1 MSKSQE
7 TFSKKEKEKKRQ
19 KKRLEKEQKK
29 EDRKANSQ
37 GARSFEEML
46 AYVDENGRLSST
58 PPDPSKKRVINA
70 EDIEIGVARRAA
82 EDPIHLGVVTFFN
95 TEKGYGFIK
104 DKESGESVFVHIN
117 GLMDSIKEND
127 KVTFETEMGPKGTN
141 AVRVRLA
148 PKAEAP
154 KPEAAKAPSTQAPNA
169 APQPPKS
176 E

>member
-7 TFSKKEKEKKRQ
+7 TFSKKEKEKTRH
-19 KKRLEKEQKK
+19 KKRKEKDQKK

-37 GARSFEEML
+37 GARSFEDML
-46 AYVDENGRLSST
+46 AYVDENGRLTST
-58 PPDPSKKRVINA
+58 PPDPSKKRVITA
-70 EDIEIGVARRAA
+70 EDIEIGVPRRADV
-82 EDPIHLGVVTFFN
+82 DPIHQGNVTFFN

-104 DKESGESVFVHIN
+104 DKESGESIFVHIN
-117 GLMDSIKEND
+117 GLIDSIKEND

-148 PKAEAP
+148 PKVETP
-154 KPEAAKAPSTQAPNA
+154 KPEAPKTEASKTEAPKEA
-169 APQPPKS
+169 PKS

>member
-19 KKRLEKEQKK
+19 KKRKEKEQKK

-37 GARSFEEML
+37 GARSFEDML
-46 AYVDENGRLSST
+46 AYVDENGRLTST

-70 EDIEIGVARRAA
+70 EDIEIGVARRADV
-82 EDPIHLGVVTFFN
+82 DPIHQGNVTFFN

-104 DKESGESVFVHIN
+104 DKESGESIFVHIN
-117 GLMDSIKEND
+117 GLIDSIKEND

-148 PKAEAP
+148 PKVETP
-154 KPEAAKAPSTQAPNA
+154 KPEAPKTEASKTEAPKEA
-169 APQPPKS
+169 PKS

>member
-19 KKRLEKEQKK
+19 KKRKEKEQKK
-29 EDRKANSQ
+29 EDRK
-37 GARSFEEML
+37 
-46 AYVDENGRLSST
+46 
-58 PPDPSKKRVINA
+58 PDPSKKRVINA
-70 EDIEIGVARRAA
+70 EDIEIGVARRADV
-82 EDPIHLGVVTFFN
+82 DPIHQGNVTFFN

-104 DKESGESVFVHIN
+104 DKESGESIFVHIN
-117 GLMDSIKEND
+117 GLIDSIKEND

-148 PKAEAP
+148 PKVETP
-154 KPEAAKAPSTQAPNA
+154 KPEAPKTEASKTEAPKEA
-169 APQPPKS
+169 PKS